1 MQLTWFGHSAFRL
14 DLPGASVLID
24 PFFTGN
30 PAFEGDAAAAAKD
43 VSHIVVT
50 HGHGDHVGDSL
61 AIAAAN
67 NATVITNYD
76 LCMHLASKGLKAFQP
91 MNTGGTV
98 DLGAFSVTLTRAD
111 HSAGMGEAGVTVPV
125 GSANGAIVKAPGEKT
140 LWHMGDTDIFSDMAL
155 LAEHPRRRDLH
166 LPDRRPLHH
175 ERQDGGAGDDPL
187 RQAEDRDPQPLR
199 LVPDH
204 RQGCVRLRRRAEGQ
218 RHRGAGAGEGQGGDG
233 LSVVPSLRGAQRR
246 SNPGRFDDPPGLPA
260 SLATTHADQ

>member
-30 PAFEGDAAAAAKD
+30 PAFEGDAAVAGKG

-50 HGHGDHVGDSL
+50 HGHGDHVGDTL

-67 NATVITNYD
+67 DATVITNYD
-76 LCMHLASKGLKAFQP
+76 LCMHLASKGLKKFQP

-98 DLGAFSVTLTRAD
+98 DLGAFSVTLVRAD

-125 GSANGAIVKAPGEKT
+125 GNANGAIIKAPGEKT

-155 LAEHPRRRDLH
+155 LAEIHGVEACICPIG
-166 LPDRRPLHH
+166 DRFTMGARTAALAMTRFVKPKLAIPCHYGSFPIIA
-175 ERQDGGAGDDPL
+175 QDAAVFVEGLKGSGVEA
-187 RQAEDRDPQPLR
+187 
-199 LVPDH
+199 LVP
-204 RQGCVRLRRRAEGQ
+204 QKGKAVAI
-218 RHRGAGAGEGQGGDG
+218 
-233 LSVVPSLRGAQRR
+233 
-246 SNPGRFDDPPGLPA
+246 
-260 SLATTHADQ
+260 